1 MKDSRQNAAPGE
13 DGWWEK
19 AGWERG
25 EPFVRLS
32 LAELNG
38 LLEPAFPGRSVEFA
52 HSLGT
57 GLSNSNYKIRMRGE
71 ERPYV
76 LRIYRGDADILRKE
90 EAIARL
96 VRSAVPVPAFLFTD
110 ASSTRF
116 PRPWALLEWHAGEL
130 LSSLRPIVSQE
141 ELASAAA
148 ALGRTLARVHAF
160 PFPEAGLL
168 GPELEIRTPMRLDEA
183 MFTGFAEQSL
193 MHGEAGRLLGPRR
206 TETLWALC
214 RRHAGLLEEQPEVY
228 SLIHSDF
235 NGRNVLLAPD
245 GSGGYEVTA
254 VLDWEFAFAG
264 PPLVDIGN
272 MLRYEP
278 PGSEFE
284 RHFIR
289 GYVQAGGV
297 LPERWELKSKLAD
310 LIALLDL
317 LNGAAKAPNRAADLV
332 RLIDRLLAE
341 WA

>member
-1 MKDSRQNAAPGE
+1 MEDTRQNAAPGE
-13 DGWWEK
+13 DEWQEK
-19 AGWERG
+19 ADWERR

-38 LLEPAFPGRSVEFA
+38 LLESAFPGRSVEFA
-52 HSLGT
+52 QSLGT

-71 ERPYV
+71 ERSYV
-76 LRIYRGDADILRKE
+76 LRIYRGDADVLRKE

-96 VRSAVPVPAFLFTD
+96 VRSVVPVPAFLYTD
-110 ASSTRF
+110 ASCARF
-116 PRPWALLEWHAGEL
+116 PRPWALLEWHDGEL
-130 LSSLRPIVSQE
+130 LSSLRTTVSQE

-160 PFPEAGLL
+160 PFQKAGLL

-193 MHGEAGRLLGPRR
+193 MHGEAGRLLGSCR
-206 TETLWALC
+206 TEALWAMC
-214 RRHAGLLEEQPEVY
+214 RRHAGLLEEQPNVY

-245 GSGGYEVTA
+245 GAGGSEVTA

-278 PGSEFE
+278 PGSEFG

-289 GYVQAGGV
+289 GYVQGGGV

-317 LNGAAKAPNRAADLV
+317 LNRAADAPNRAADLV

>member
-1 MKDSRQNAAPGE
+1 MEDSRQNAAPGE
-13 DGWWEK
+13 ERWREK

-52 HSLGT
+52 QTLGA

-71 ERPYV
+71 DRSYV
-76 LRIYRGDADILRKE
+76 LRIYRDDADVLRKE

-96 VRSAVPVPAFLFTD
+96 VRPAVPVPAFLYTD
-110 ASSTRF
+110 ASCSRF
-116 PRPWALLEWHAGEL
+116 PRPWALLEWHDGEL
-130 LSSLRPIVSQE
+130 LSSLRLTAAQE

-160 PFPEAGLL
+160 PFSAAGLF

-183 MFTGFAEQSL
+183 MFVGFAEQSL

-206 TETLWALC
+206 TEALWALC
-214 RRHAGLLEEQPEVY
+214 KRHGGLLEEQPKVY
-228 SLIHSDF
+228 ALIHSDF

-278 PGSEFE
+278 PGSEFG

-289 GYVQAGGV
+289 GYVQEGGA
-297 LPERWELKSKLAD
+297 LPERWELKSRLAD

-317 LNGAAKAPNRAADLV
+317 LNGAADAPNRAADLV